1 MSDDQTFYP
10 LPTEPLEPR
19 ELPLRMRTL
28 EQQAQVRAACG
39 DAMVQQEQQH
49 EQLFSRLWEGDD
61 EQEPTPDFM
70 QRLLS
75 RVEQDRKEM
84 GTQAAPETALSA
96 PQTSASSDKT
106 ALRGFSL
113 ASADASAA
121 QPFPSSDAAGAHN
134 TSKGET
140 SAPPREHVVLPIQD
154 VADRMPTVAAGPS
167 SRRGALTGVRAWA
180 QRMPRAVPLVALSA
194 MLLLLLVM
202 PGQKSSPSG
211 DENLRTRGQEKV
223 PMELLM
229 EAVAELP
236 DGSLKPVKTGVILPE
251 QAGLVFQ
258 FQAAGGRQLTLVE
271 QTPEGQV
278 NLLLTRESLEGST
291 RLETI
296 HILDESGRALKYTP
310 DHGPGTYIFFGVLSQ
325 EPVALTDELREA
337 LHAVRD
343 GHGSPTLDRNPWRI
357 EMLMVRFEHTSPR
370 DVGKTL

>member
-10 LPTEPLEPR
+10 LPTEPPEPH

-39 DAMVQQEQQH
+39 DARVQQEQQH

-75 RVEQDRKEM
+75 RVEQDRQGM
-84 GTQAAPETALSA
+84 LTQAALKNALPIPHS
-96 PQTSASSDKT
+96 SASSDKP
-106 ALRGFSL
+106 ALRGFSV
-113 ASADASAA
+113 ASTEASV
-121 QPFPSSDAAGAHN
+121 AAGAHN
-134 TSKGET
+134 TSMDET
-140 SAPPREHVVLPIQD
+140 SAPPVEQVLKPMQG
-154 VADRMPTVAAGPS
+154 VADRMSTAEAGPS

-180 QRMPRAVPLVALSA
+180 QRMPRAVPLAALSA

-202 PGQKSSPSG
+202 PGQKSSLSL
-211 DENLRTRGQEKV
+211 DDNLRTRGQEKV

-236 DGSLKPVKTGVILPE
+236 DGALQPVKTGGMLPE

-258 FQAAGGRQLTLVE
+258 FQAAGGRKLTLVE
-271 QTPEGQV
+271 QTPDGQV
-278 NLLLTRESLEGST
+278 NLLLTREPLEGST
-291 RLETI
+291 RLETV

-310 DHGPGTYIFFGVLSQ
+310 DHGPGTYTFFGVLSQ

-357 EMLMVRFEHTSPR
+357 EMLKVRFEHTSPGG
-370 DVGKTL
+370 VGNPL